1 MVACWYG
8 TRAWHQQQFNPENI
22 VGPKGPVGKPNT
34 RHSPM
39 ATLTRGRAARF
50 LIWMRLLFAGVSH
63 SWLGVAQVLSPMA
76 FGTLEFSDGPVY
88 SRENGSE
95 RSFIPRPWACFVLLL
110 HLFIYVSVCVCIGGR
125 GLMDYECDH
134 TLPWYM
140 CGGQR
145 SWFFPSTMYVPWNQT
160 RVVRLGSKHL
170 YLLLSYLTSPQCAL
184 RHRYPCQ
191 VLPGTPR
198 LDNIP

>member
-8 TRAWHQQQFNPENI
+8 TRAWHQQQFNLENI

-63 SWLGVAQVLSPMA
+63 SWLGVVQVLSPMA

-95 RSFIPRPWACFVLLL
+95 RRFVPRSSACFVLLL
-110 HLFIYVSVCVCIGGR
+110 HLFIYVSVCVGGW
-125 GLMDYECDH
+125 LMDYKCDH
-134 TLPWYM
+134 ITMVHVW
-140 CGGQR
+140 R
-145 SWFFPSTMYVPWNQT
+145 SEELILSLYHVCSLESNS
-160 RVVRLGSKHL
+160 GS
-170 YLLLSYLTSPQCAL
+170 
-184 RHRYPCQ
+184 
-191 VLPGTPR
+191 
-198 LDNIP
+198 